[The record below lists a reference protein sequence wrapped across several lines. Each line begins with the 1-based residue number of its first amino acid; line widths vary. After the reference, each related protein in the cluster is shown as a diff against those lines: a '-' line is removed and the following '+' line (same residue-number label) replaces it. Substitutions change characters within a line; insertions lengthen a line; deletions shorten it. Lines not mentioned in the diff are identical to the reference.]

1 MVLTVDLQKKKD
13 LTRLVIRSTKKL
25 NAIRII
31 SKIFVLLSVVLSIIF
46 LAVNLIFPELN
57 EVNVNGVPTM
67 NMLSVISDTVMIF
80 VICLFVAVIMHYLLA
95 NLSGK
100 DMNERA
106 CESLIF
112 GDNSI
117 RYIFRTRYQTALEDR
132 IVFSIPYNDVNTCEY
147 NKNLQRIKIKGAF
160 SSDVVENY
168 EENSF
173 FEPRSKNQKEIV
185 IYDYFNPGL
194 LKQLETKIKIMQE
207 EI

>member
-1 MVLTVDLQKKKD
+1 MVLTVDLQKKKE
-13 LTRLVIRSTKKL
+13 LTRLVIRNTKKL

-31 SKIFVLLSVVLSIIF
+31 SKIFGLLSVVLSIIF

-67 NMLSVISDTVMIF
+67 NMFSVISNTALIF
-80 VICLFVAVIMHYLLA
+80 VICFFIAIIVHYLLG

-100 DMNERA
+100 DMNERS

-112 GDNSI
+112 GDDSI
-117 RYIFRTRYQTALEDR
+117 RYIFRTRYETALEDR
-132 IVFSIPYNDVNTCEY
+132 IVFSIPYNNVNTCEY
-147 NKNLQRIKIKGAF
+147 NKDLQRIKIKGVF

-173 FEPRSKNQKEIV
+173 FEPGSKNQKEIV

-194 LKQLETKIKIMQE
+194 VKLLETKINIMQE
-207 EI
+207 GI

>member
-1 MVLTVDLQKKKD
+1 MVLTVDLQKKKE
-13 LTRLVIRSTKKL
+13 LTRLVIRNTKKL
-25 NAIRII
+25 NAIRMI
-31 SKIFVLLSVVLSIIF
+31 SKAFGLLSIVLSLVF
-46 LAVNLIFPELN
+46 LAANLIFPELN

-67 NMLSVISDTVMIF
+67 NMFSVISNTVLIF
-80 VICLFVAVIMHYLLA
+80 VIVLFFAIIMHYLLG

-112 GDNSI
+112 GEESI
-117 RYIFRTRYQTALEDR
+117 SYTFRTRYQTALKDR
-132 IVFSIPYNDVNTCEY
+132 IVFSIPYQNVNTCEY
-147 NKNLQRIKIKGAF
+147 NKDLQRIKIKGAF

-173 FEPRSKNQKEIV
+173 FEPNSKNQKEII
-185 IYDYFNPGL
+185 IYDYFNPSL

-207 EI
+207 KI